1 LVDALQLKFTSG
13 SIESARVANPRA
25 RRAEPSGVDNS
36 NRALNHCLA
45 IGVNFC
51 GKKEL
56 YGNKVVRDGQVLTQL
71 EQIWWIT
78 TM

>member
-13 SIESARVANPRA
+13 SIESARVVDPRA
-25 RRAEPSGVDNS
+25 RRADSSDVDNS
-36 NRALNHCLA
+36 KPALNHRLA
-45 IGVNFC
+45 IGANFC

-56 YGNKVVRDGQVLTQL
+56 EGYKGISDGQVLTQL
-71 EQIWWIT
+71 ERIWWIT